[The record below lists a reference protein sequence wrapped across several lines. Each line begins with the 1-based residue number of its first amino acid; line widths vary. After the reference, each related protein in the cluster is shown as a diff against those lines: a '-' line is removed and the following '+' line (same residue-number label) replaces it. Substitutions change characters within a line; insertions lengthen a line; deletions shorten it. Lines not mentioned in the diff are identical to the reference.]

1 MHPEKKGKTDKLD
14 IAILIYQHHMQ
25 MIKKRMQ
32 LFLLQFLTLYISRN
46 FCRVLSSNIDQGL
59 SIDGSVTDCQVE
71 CFKGVFG

>member
-14 IAILIYQHHMQ
+14 IAILIYQHQ

>member
-1 MHPEKKGKTDKLD
+1 
-14 IAILIYQHHMQ
+14 

>member
-14 IAILIYQHHMQ
+14 IAILIYQQ

-32 LFLLQFLTLYISRN
+32 IFLLQFLTLYISRN

-59 SIDGSVTDCQVE
+59 SIDGSVTDCHVE

>member
-1 MHPEKKGKTDKLD
+1 
-14 IAILIYQHHMQ
+14 MQ

-59 SIDGSVTDCQVE
+59 SIDGSVTDCHVE
-71 CFKGVFG
+71 CFKGIFG